1 MPCTGLNVTNAA
13 PAKNIMLII
22 LWLFGLQVWIYL
34 PLTWLTSRG
43 FRVVSCLWLP
53 TGWSC
58 RSICGL
64 RWAKWLQTWQ
74 PWLEKWW
81 VEVLFLTPTH
91 GPMMLYQNLSIHWAS
106 VMKNVFGADG
116 PHTVL
121 CIQCQNCDLFIF
133 CLRQSV
139 MAPLSPGWSTSDL
152 PRRQSDQ
159 PRQVSSIH
167 GSDLGSREGPV
178 QVLGHPLP
186 AGEKSGC
193 SDGRAGLEQSWVT
206 GEDPV
211 SSGVILLAQMHTHS
225 LSTHSQHR
233 GRNLAN
239 STECLKLPSTVSKTK
254 F

>member
-121 CIQCQNCDLFIF
+121 CIQCQNCDLFFFFLLKGAITD
-133 CLRQSV
+133 CLISRLEHVWSPTPAVWPTSPSIQHPRFRSWEQRRPCSGTGAPPPCWGKKWLQWWQGWAGAELGDWRRPSLLWSDPARPNAHPQS
-139 MAPLSPGWSTSDL
+139 
-152 PRRQSDQ
+152 
-159 PRQVSSIH
+159 
-167 GSDLGSREGPV
+167 E
-178 QVLGHPLP
+178 HPL
-186 AGEKSGC
+186 
-193 SDGRAGLEQSWVT
+193 T
-206 GEDPV
+206 
-211 SSGVILLAQMHTHS
+211 AQ
-225 LSTHSQHR
+225 R
-233 GRNLAN
+233 
-239 STECLKLPSTVSKTK
+239 
-254 F
+254 